1 MKYDIIVFLNGYLVK
16 YVIYFYKD
24 FKYLKF
30 FVEIYYFVF
39 VKGCCFYFIFGL
51 SKILVIGFIEK

>member
-1 MKYDIIVFLNGYLVK
+1 MILLFFLNGNLVK
-16 YVIYFYKD
+16 CVIYFYKD
-24 FKYLKF
+24 LKYLKF

-51 SKILVIGFIEK
+51 SKILVIGIIEK